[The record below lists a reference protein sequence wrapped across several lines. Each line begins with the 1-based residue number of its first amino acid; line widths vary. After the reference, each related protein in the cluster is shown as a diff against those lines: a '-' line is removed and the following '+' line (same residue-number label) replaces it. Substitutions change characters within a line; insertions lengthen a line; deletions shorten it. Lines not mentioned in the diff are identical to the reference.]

1 MEKMLRLGEIIKCC
15 SSSKGFVGLLAYSLT
30 RLVYTS
36 KINGNS
42 MLSLGE
48 SLSLLEQNLRVL
60 LGFRKVKTGSIQ
72 GEITT

>member
-1 MEKMLRLGEIIKCC
+1 MLRLGEIIKCC
-15 SSSKGFVGLLAYSLT
+15 SSSEGLVGLVAHSLT

-42 MLSLGE
+42 LSLGE